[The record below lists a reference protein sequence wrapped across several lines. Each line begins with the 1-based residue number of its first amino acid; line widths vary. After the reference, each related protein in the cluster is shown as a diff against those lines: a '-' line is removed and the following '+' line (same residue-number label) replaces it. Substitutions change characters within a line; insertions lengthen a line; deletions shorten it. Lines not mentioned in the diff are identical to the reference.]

1 MLCALDVIRRDGADR
16 FSMRQLAKEL
26 GVTPMAIYYY
36 VGNKDA
42 LFERLG
48 DAVLARVPRPAPT
61 GVNWRDELKA
71 CATCGWQLLS
81 EYPGLSAQIV
91 KRPPTRQR
99 EELSR
104 YGVSILVAAGF
115 DEQSAQLAIVTTN
128 AFMFGMIG
136 LQAQIERRGRK
147 KSAAAEPKIDVRY
160 LVEYGLDTLMSG
172 LNERL
177 PRKRAASGSARAAR
191 R

>member
-1 MLCALDVIRRDGADR
+1 VSCALELIRRAGADR

-36 VGNKDA
+36 VGNKDS

-48 DAVLARVPRPAPT
+48 DAVFARVPRTAPT
-61 GVNWRDELKA
+61 GVSWREELKA

-104 YGVSILVAAGF
+104 YGVSILLAAGF
-115 DEQSAQLAIVTTN
+115 DEHAAKLAIVTTN

-136 LQAQIERRGRK
+136 LQAQLERRGRRK
-147 KSAAAEPKIDVRY
+147 AATQEPAIDVRY
-160 LVEYGLDTLMSG
+160 LVEYGLDMLMSG
-172 LNERL
+172 LSERL
-177 PRKRAASGSARAAR
+177 PRKRAAGAGRAAR